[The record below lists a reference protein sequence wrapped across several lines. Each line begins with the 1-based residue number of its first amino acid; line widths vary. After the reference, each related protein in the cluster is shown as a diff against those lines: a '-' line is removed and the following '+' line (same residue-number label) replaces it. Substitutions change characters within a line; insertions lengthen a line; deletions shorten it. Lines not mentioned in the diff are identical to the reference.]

1 MSMVWLGKNE
11 DDFLIE
17 DKTLCMLVQE
27 IISRMNSNAKNKRKR
42 LQKAPLGAPKF
53 QHYLMH
59 SEVMIMFAA
68 GTSALPLGN
77 AQRSCQV
84 ITTLIVE

>member
-1 MSMVWLGKNE
+1 MSMVWLGQNK

-42 LQKAPLGAPKF
+42 LQKVL
-53 QHYLMH
+53 LT
-59 SEVMIMFAA
+59 V
-68 GTSALPLGN
+68 
-77 AQRSCQV
+77 
-84 ITTLIVE
+84 